1 MGRQRGAAGSV
12 PCSGGLHGGSEEV
25 VYVIVEVRRGT
36 EEEEVD
42 PVIMEVRE
50 GMEEVDP
57 VM

>member
-1 MGRQRGAAGSV
+1 MD
-12 PCSGGLHGGSEEV
+12 
-25 VYVIVEVRRGT
+25 VRRGME

>member
-1 MGRQRGAAGSV
+1 M
-12 PCSGGLHGGSEEV
+12 

-57 VM
+57 VMVGERG